1 MVTGLSPIPVAVSLA
16 TLITRRQLRVVQS
29 SSRATV
35 AFTII
40 KYWRPSRMTMIGT
53 VSAPRPTLA
62 TTVWPM
68 GAGNTALRAIALAV
82 LGSIFV
88 AICAQITVPLWPVP
102 ITGQTFAVLVVGMA
116 YGMRLGAASLLLY
129 LIFGVVD
136 LPVFANQASG
146 FDVLMGPSGGYII
159 GFVIAA
165 GALGYLAERGWDR
178 HPATT
183 ALAMIIGNVVLYI
196 PGLLWLWKF
205 YAGPG
210 MDYVASAGAET
221 ALGAAIMAGLIPFLI
236 GDVLKLLLAAAV
248 LPIAWRAIL
257 KLKS

>member
-1 MVTGLSPIPVAVSLA
+1 
-16 TLITRRQLRVVQS
+16 
-29 SSRATV
+29 
-35 AFTII
+35 
-40 KYWRPSRMTMIGT
+40 MTMTGT
-53 VSAPRPTLA
+53 ITAPQPTLA
-62 TTVWPM
+62 AALWPV
-68 GAGNTALRAIALAV
+68 GTGNAAIRAIALAV

-88 AICAQITVPLWPVP
+88 AVCAQITVPLWPVP

-129 LIFGVVD
+129 LMLGVVD

-146 FDVLMGPSGGYII
+146 FEVLMGPSGGYII
-159 GFVIAA
+159 GFVLAA

-183 ALAMIIGNVVLYI
+183 ALAMIIGNAVLYV

-210 MDYVASAGAET
+210 IEYVASAGAET
-221 ALGAAIMAGLIPFLI
+221 AFGAAIMAGLIPFLI
-236 GDVLKLLLAAAV
+236 GDALKLLLAAAI
-248 LPIAWRAIL
+248 LPIAWRAIF
-257 KLKS
+257 KLKP